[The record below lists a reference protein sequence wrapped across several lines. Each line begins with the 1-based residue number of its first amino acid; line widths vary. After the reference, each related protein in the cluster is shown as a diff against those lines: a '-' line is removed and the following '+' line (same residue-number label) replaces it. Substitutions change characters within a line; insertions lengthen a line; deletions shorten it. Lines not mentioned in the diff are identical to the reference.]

1 MTAVHAIALSIPALV
16 ALMISLISAQLG
28 SPITPRSA
36 TQTNSAAPT
45 TTQTPAPADTTPTR
59 TPAPQATHQLIFVGD
74 SLTEGVYAT
83 TPQQGYA
90 YRTAAQT
97 HESFEV
103 QAEYGVSAVF
113 TAQKMQ
119 ASNPKLKV
127 VPGDALDVI
136 IELGT
141 NDVVASGETLAQF
154 KSSYDYIL
162 NRVHQDAP
170 NAKLICLG
178 VWRDPTAGAQE
189 SGYAYNQIIQADCP
203 GTYVPLGDLFMNNSL
218 HGPAGRPTW
227 IGNGD
232 WFHPNDAGHAA
243 IASRVAAAVA

>member
-1 MTAVHAIALSIPALV
+1 MLHSASLSIPALV
-16 ALMISLISAQLG
+16 ALMISLISTQLG

-36 TQTNSAAPT
+36 TPT
-45 TTQTPAPADTTPTR
+45 STPAPTATSTGATPTH
-59 TPAPQATHQLIFVGD
+59 TAAPQATHQLIFVGD
-74 SLTEGVYAT
+74 SLTEGFYAT
-83 TPQQGYA
+83 TPEQGYA
-90 YRTAAQT
+90 HVTATQT
-97 HESFEV
+97 HESYEV
-103 QAEYGVSAVF
+103 QGEYGVSAVF

-154 KSSYDYIL
+154 ESSYDYIL

-178 VWRDPTAGAQE
+178 VWRDPTAGAHE

-203 GTYVPLGDLFMNNSL
+203 GTYVPLGDLFMNGSL
-218 HGPAGRPTW
+218 HGPEGRPTW
-227 IGNGD
+227 IGNAD

-243 IASRVAAAVA
+243 IASRVAAAVV